1 MTRMLLARVFPVAA
15 VVAGACLSAGLSVPI
30 AAAAQ
35 EGTPRKIFASVVT
48 KEGVPVTDL
57 TAADFEVKE
66 GGKVQTISIKPAA
79 TPLRVHIIVSDSGT
93 GAYQLGVLRFVQAL
107 ADRAEFAFTSVLV
120 QAIRTTDYTSNP
132 QELGAGIEKL
142 GRRGTITG
150 GSQLM
155 DGIDQAVKDLGA
167 PGKHPILLVLRMG
180 NEEASTVS
188 ASVIREALRKSG
200 ATMYVV
206 SRSGASKAAPTSAGT
221 ASGASTAQRQMD
233 DAEMADTRLNLNLVI
248 GDGPRDSGGFQQEI
262 PLTTAAPA
270 LDQLANE
277 IKNQYEIT
285 YTLPAGTKPSDKVQV
300 STKRK
305 NVVLRAPQKIAN

>member
-1 MTRMLLARVFPVAA
+1 MLLPRVFTAA
-15 VVAGACLSAGLSVPI
+15 AIVAGAFLSAGLPVPI

-35 EGTPRKIFASVVT
+35 EGTPRKIFASVVNKDGT
-48 KEGVPVTDL
+48 PVTDL

-66 GGKVQTISIKPAA
+66 GGKLQTIS
-79 TPLRVHIIVSDSGT
+79 VGT

-132 QELGAGIEKL
+132 QQLGEGIEKL

-221 ASGASTAQRQMD
+221 VSGASTAQRQMD

-270 LDQLANE
+270 LEQLAAE